1 MTSFEQLQQCTP
13 LALRQSIAAG
23 QYQGHTSGLGQGRVQ
38 ANIVILPGDWANEF
52 LRYCTSIARP
62 VRCLM

>member
-1 MTSFEQLQQCTP
+1 MMSFEQLQQCTP
-13 LALRQSIAAG
+13 LALRQNIAAG

-52 LRYCTSIARP
+52 LRYCTSTARP
-62 VRCLM
+62 ARYST